1 MECRE
6 AFFAIQRHYDGELS
20 TEEQHMLDH
29 HLLTCADCQQE
40 FDEYGD
46 LFGDINCLAI
56 EVEHRD
62 VLSHTLERIEEA
74 TRKRRMD
81 IWWRIGAVAAS
92 FAVITSTA
100 FFSLTETGS
109 AVGSQVARIFQDSAV
124 DSALLNQPI
133 EAGKQP
139 ELVKTTV
146 TDDPQAAVLA
156 LHSIRQ
162 QVSFP
167 LLELKD
173 ERLTLVSTELYED
186 QMVDLTYK
194 VQGSSGANADMIYFL
209 AATDHGLIKNSQNNL
224 GVYDFSGSVMAGEFI
239 WSKVGEHA
247 ITAEINNVIYQIYS
261 PFLSTGDLIG
271 YAATLRKVNEGQAGK

>member
-20 TEEQHMLDH
+20 TEEQHMLDR
-29 HLLTCADCQQE
+29 HLLTCSDCQQE

-46 LFGDINCLAI
+46 LFGDINCLVI
-56 EVEHRD
+56 DVEHRD

-81 IWWRIGAVAAS
+81 IWWRVGAVAAS
-92 FAVITSTA
+92 IAVITSTA

-109 AVGSQVARIFQDSAV
+109 AVGSQMARIFQDSAV
-124 DSALLNQPI
+124 DSALLNEPQ
-133 EAGKQP
+133 EAGQP
-139 ELVKTTV
+139 EQAKTTV
-146 TDDPQAAVLA
+146 NDDPQAAVQA

-162 QVSFP
+162 EVSFP
-167 LLELKD
+167 LLELQD
-173 ERLTLVSTELYED
+173 ERLTLVSTQLYED
-186 QMVDLTYK
+186 HMVDLTYK
-194 VQGSSGANADMIYFL
+194 VRGSSGTNADMIYFL
-209 AATDHGLIKNSQNNL
+209 AATEHGYIKQSKNNL
-224 GVYDFSGSVMAGEFI
+224 GVYHFSGSVTAGEFI

-261 PFLSTGDLIG
+261 PFLSTNDLIG
-271 YAATLRKVNEGQAGK
+271 YAATLKKVNKEK